1 VSPKFGSKLPLT
13 LTVTET
19 GEPPICPESVAL
31 LLPDHLFE
39 FAWVTGRCRRLP
51 LGRNSPKL
59 AMQRLDSIHLD
70 CETSIAPVAKRRRKS
85 LNVPMSLTE
94 DAEAKAKKDGCLFS
108 KQDNETMLSNQI
120 TCGKW
125 QFEVQILC
133 PYLSYPKV
141 RPVYQKG
148 LTAALFQSSLLA
160 GPHGFLPRVGT
171 RPSLLIS
178 PFPQ

>member
-1 VSPKFGSKLPLT
+1 VRNLGDGGTSDHDIRRFGISSSPYPVSDFVSQSTTETWVSPKFGSKLPLT

-125 QFEVQILC
+125 TI
-133 PYLSYPKV
+133 
-141 RPVYQKG
+141 
-148 LTAALFQSSLLA
+148 
-160 GPHGFLPRVGT
+160 
-171 RPSLLIS
+171 
-178 PFPQ
+178 